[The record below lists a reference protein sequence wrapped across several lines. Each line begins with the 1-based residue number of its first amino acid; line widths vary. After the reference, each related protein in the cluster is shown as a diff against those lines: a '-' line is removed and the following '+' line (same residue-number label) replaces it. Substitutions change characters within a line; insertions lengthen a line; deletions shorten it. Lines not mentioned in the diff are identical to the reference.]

1 MSKETEN
8 AFDFED
14 LGRKVKELRIKNG
27 LTQNQVA
34 SELHVTPGYISNVEN
49 NRTAM
54 SLRVLS
60 YYAKL
65 TGITLDSLVGTIEP
79 EYRTTALDNELLSVI
94 SKYSDQKKQ
103 KLLDILKII
112 DEEDGAIWPDVAFT
126 HSNSHVSA
134 NSRPK
139 AAAVFRRLLLLIS
152 CILFFHLPAYSSC
165 FLTISSAADSICFL
179 SSYSSFTYRFFR
191 FFRFLPSSRSK
202 RHRRK

>member
-65 TGITLDSLVGTIEP
+65 TGITLDSLVGKIEP
-79 EYRTTALDNELLSVI
+79 EYRTTALDNELLSII
-94 SKYSDQKKQ
+94 SRYSDEKKQ
-103 KLLDILKII
+103 KILDILKII
-112 DEEDGAIWPDVAFT
+112 DRYD
-126 HSNSHVSA
+126 
-134 NSRPK
+134 
-139 AAAVFRRLLLLIS
+139 
-152 CILFFHLPAYSSC
+152 
-165 FLTISSAADSICFL
+165 
-179 SSYSSFTYRFFR
+179 
-191 FFRFLPSSRSK
+191 
-202 RHRRK
+202 